1 MQTAEAKIN
10 ELHMGRLIHM
20 LSHQM
25 KRKGLISDAIHE
37 DSLTSMQKQVLGFIL
52 METLHRELYQKDIEE
67 EFHVRKSTATGM
79 LQLMEKNGL
88 IIRESVAKDARL
100 KRIVPTKKA
109 EALRPS
115 ILSHI
120 QQSEA
125 HLTAGITEADVLCCK
140 KVLCQMLQ
148 NLSN

>member
-1 MQTAEAKIN
+1 MQTVEDKIN

-25 KRKGLISDAIHE
+25 QRKGCISDAIHE
-37 DSLTSMQKQVLGFIL
+37 DSLTAIQKQVLGFIL

-67 EFHVRKSTATGM
+67 EFHVRKSTVTGM
-79 LQLMEKNGL
+79 LQLMEKKGL

-109 EALRPS
+109 ETLRPS
-115 ILSHI
+115 ILAHI

-125 HLTAGITEADVLCCK
+125 RLTAGISEGDVLCCK